1 MIPRCRSKSFTRNV
15 ENFLIPSTFPCLMHH
30 HQHNLIVLHLELL
43 RPLVKSLR
51 PDLEL
56 PQLALPLHHLHHGH
70 HGHDNVLINMEVVVI
85 TFSMLLRMMPATS
98 STFNFYRVFKNLMPM
113 LVLEGQRRNIRIFD
127 CLLTWFLASA
137 SLASVPPSIFV
148 SSCLMITETLQVAQ
162 STDRKLPTKEVL
174 VNWSFCFNNFPLD
187 PNSTGTPT
195 KMDVD

>member
-1 MIPRCRSKSFTRNV
+1 MKRSIRTTWSREISKMSTESTKMIPRCRSKSFTRNV

-113 LVLEGQRRNIRIFD
+113 LVLEG
-127 CLLTWFLASA
+127 
-137 SLASVPPSIFV
+137 
-148 SSCLMITETLQVAQ
+148 
-162 STDRKLPTKEVL
+162 
-174 VNWSFCFNNFPLD
+174 
-187 PNSTGTPT
+187 
-195 KMDVD
+195 